1 MTAETNTGT
10 TAWTTADLRA
20 VVDRVSRVPD
30 RYRVFDRDTHT
41 AHRVFGLGA
50 EVLSVLLDLGF
61 PCRGQNG
68 ERSFDELDLT
78 NASLALRLPSPR
90 YLAMRGWPQTFRSS
104 SESRP
109 IRYDVT
115 ISAGCGF
122 TEPGHGCD
130 FRPAAG
136 LGQEVSAGRFT
147 LRREVG
153 GSGDAVEVPAAL
165 ERLFSEV
172 SRLHFHVL
180 PVALYRD
187 LGFLEETSLANCD
200 LASLHVARRAE
211 QEGWEAR
218 RCFGLLLS
226 SPYSAEHFWPEVR
239 LDGVWTAFDPHTI
252 NSLVRWQVLAPGEVP
267 LAQPLNDAFHRV
279 AGDWVDLVQDA
290 GRPARLSLLTRRQP
304 LDDAEGTL
312 S

>member
-10 TAWTTADLRA
+10 NTGTTAGTTADLRA
-20 VVDRVSRVPD
+20 VVDRVRRVPD
-30 RYRVFDRDTHT
+30 RYRVFDRDSHT
-41 AHRVFGLGA
+41 AQRVFGLGA

-104 SESRP
+104 SDSRP

-136 LGQEVSAGRFT
+136 WA
-147 LRREVG
+147 RRSRPG
-153 GSGDAVEVPAAL
+153 GSRCGARSAAQ
-165 ERLFSEV
+165 
-172 SRLHFHVL
+172 
-180 PVALYRD
+180 
-187 LGFLEETSLANCD
+187 G
-200 LASLHVARRAE
+200 
-211 QEGWEAR
+211 
-218 RCFGLLLS
+218 
-226 SPYSAEHFWPEVR
+226 
-239 LDGVWTAFDPHTI
+239 
-252 NSLVRWQVLAPGEVP
+252 AP
-267 LAQPLNDAFHRV
+267 
-279 AGDWVDLVQDA
+279 
-290 GRPARLSLLTRRQP
+290 
-304 LDDAEGTL
+304 
-312 S
+312 